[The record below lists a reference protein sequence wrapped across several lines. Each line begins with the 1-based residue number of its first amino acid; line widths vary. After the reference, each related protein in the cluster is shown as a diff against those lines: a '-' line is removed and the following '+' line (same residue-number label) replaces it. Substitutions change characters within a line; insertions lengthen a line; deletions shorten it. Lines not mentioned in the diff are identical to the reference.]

1 MTKNQLIK
9 KAISLMPT
17 AKDMFKQFSSDWTV
31 EKTSSQ
37 CSFDYVTAQQNADVT
52 SCKIG
57 KEECLKDGDILWVT
71 VYYGFKATFKDGSTI
86 TGELSTEKEMFYVNK
101 LIAA

>member
-1 MTKNQLIK
+1 
-9 KAISLMPT
+9 MPT
-17 AKDMFKQFSSDWTV
+17 AEDMFKQFSNDWTV

-37 CSFDYVTAQQNADVT
+37 CSYDYATAQQNADVT
-52 SCKIG
+52 SFQVD
-57 KEECLKDGDILWVT
+57 KEACLERGDILWVT
-71 VYYGFKATFKDGSTI
+71 VYYGFKATFKDGSII